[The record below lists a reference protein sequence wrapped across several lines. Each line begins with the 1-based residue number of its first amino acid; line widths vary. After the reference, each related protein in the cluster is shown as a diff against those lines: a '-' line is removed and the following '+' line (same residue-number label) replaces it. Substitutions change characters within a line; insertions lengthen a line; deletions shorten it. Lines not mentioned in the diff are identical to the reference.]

1 MIESTV
7 SIQDEHQKLFSIQ
20 LHAYILLVVVSS
32 CQARGNNSL
41 CSNLLRNCFLLS
53 SMDLSEQI
61 TPLNG
66 WWFFVC
72 KQVILSTDKPKKK
85 PNRFIDSDDEDD
97 DLDDFIDDEDD
108 DIDYSSAI
116 RDIFGYD
123 KSRYVFLCTCITLC
137 MSDLFMYLYYTVYKW
152 PIYLLVLYCVWVTY

>member
-1 MIESTV
+1 
-7 SIQDEHQKLFSIQ
+7 
-20 LHAYILLVVVSS
+20 
-32 CQARGNNSL
+32 
-41 CSNLLRNCFLLS
+41 
-53 SMDLSEQI
+53 MDLSEQI

-66 WWFFVC
+66 WWLFVC
-72 KQVILSTDKPKKK
+72 KRVILFTDKSKKK

-123 KSRYVFLCTCITLC
+123 KSRYVFY
-137 MSDLFMYLYYTVYKW
+137 MYLYYIVYEW
-152 PIYLLVLYCVWVTY
+152 PINVLVLHCAWVTFFYVTVVILMGKVIFLRPICWWIRVLDL